1 MSIEQQLYDAVK
13 RLIDQRYPHGWGGAA
28 AIRVEDGSIYTSV
41 APDVINAS
49 TELCM
54 ETGAILEAH
63 KFQKKVTH
71 SICLARENDHSELKV
86 LSPCGVCQERLFY
99 WGPEVLCAITNS
111 KQDIIFKPLKELQPF
126 HCSFIDFDRI
136 EIVPYYDYNKYR
148 VFFRGSVHCHEKDTF
163 SMIFQEKIG

>member
-1 MSIEQQLYDAVK
+1 LSIEQQLYDAVK

-71 SICLARENDHSELKV
+71 SICLARENEHSELKV

-111 KQDIIFKPLKELQPF
+111 KQDIIFKPLKELQPY
-126 HCSFIDFDRI
+126 HWS
-136 EIVPYYDYNKYR
+136 EAYYDEFAKEW
-148 VFFRGSVHCHEKDTF
+148 SSK
-163 SMIFQEKIG
+163 

>member
-1 MSIEQQLYDAVK
+1 MNIEQQLYDVVK
-13 RLIDQRYPHGWGGAA
+13 QLIKQRYPNDWGGAA
-28 AIRVEDGSIYTSV
+28 AIRVEDGTIYTSV

-71 SICLARENDHSELKV
+71 SICLARENEHSELKV

-99 WGPEVLCAITNS
+99 CGPEVQCAITNA
-111 KQDIIFKPLKELQPF
+111 KQDIIFKPLKVLQPY
-126 HCSFIDFDRI
+126 HWTEAYHDEMAKEWSTR
-136 EIVPYYDYNKYR
+136 
-148 VFFRGSVHCHEKDTF
+148 
-163 SMIFQEKIG
+163 

>member
-1 MSIEQQLYDAVK
+1 MNRKLRRNEELQLSIEQQLYDAVK
-13 RLIDQRYPHGWGGAA
+13 NLIEQRYPHNWGGAA

-63 KFQKKVTH
+63 KFHKKVTH
-71 SICLARENDHSELKV
+71 SICLARENEHSELKV

-111 KQDIIFKPLKELQPF
+111 KQDIIFKPLKELQPYHWSEAYHDEF
-126 HCSFIDFDRI
+126 VKEWSTR
-136 EIVPYYDYNKYR
+136 
-148 VFFRGSVHCHEKDTF
+148 
-163 SMIFQEKIG
+163 

>member
-1 MSIEQQLYDAVK
+1 MIKERIFRNNKPEFGQKKKKKLNIEQQLYDVVK
-13 RLIDQRYPHGWGGAA
+13 QLIEQRYPNDWGGAA
-28 AIRVEDGSIYTSV
+28 AIRVEDGTIYTSV

-71 SICLARENDHSELKV
+71 SICLARENEHSELKV

-99 WGPEVLCAITNS
+99 WGPEVQCAITNA
-111 KQDIIFKPLKELQPF
+111 KQDIIFKPLKELQPY
-126 HCSFIDFDRI
+126 HWTEAYHDEMVKEWSTR
-136 EIVPYYDYNKYR
+136 
-148 VFFRGSVHCHEKDTF
+148 
-163 SMIFQEKIG
+163 